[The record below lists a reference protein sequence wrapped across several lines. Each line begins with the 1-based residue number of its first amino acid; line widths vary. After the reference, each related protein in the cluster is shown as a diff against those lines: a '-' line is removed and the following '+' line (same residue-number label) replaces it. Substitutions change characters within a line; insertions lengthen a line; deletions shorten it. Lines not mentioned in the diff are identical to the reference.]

1 MKMLKTG
8 QSNIAYFDNK
18 GELIYV
24 SPRKDQACT
33 YGVISNS
40 SEENNKKG
48 IPAHVSMTQQ
58 ELFDER
64 ETAYHADIIVCRGN
78 SYHLSNPV
86 DVKDIPTPE
95 FVVTTPAVL
104 ELSYIMKIRCGA
116 EDNCKIIPSLV
127 EKTLELMRASKMIW
141 RRADYLQV
149 IRNYY
154 RCNMFA
160 EGGRF
165 EAEYRKRNQP
175 LFDGVIDRVQEGMH
189 LSTKYYYENKNR
201 RSEEYEKVKKL
212 CPDLA
217 PATIKGYLQIRTR
230 GTARFNKI
238 RSICESEGM
247 SFNLSDNMHYCE
259 VKKTEVEISTK
270 YDHSGRTPVMKAC
283 MCSLYKL
290 GMCKTGVDENGLSC
304 IYVED

>member
-1 MKMLKTG
+1 MPGTEQK
-8 QSNIAYFDNK
+8 NIAYFNIK
-18 GELIYV
+18 GELICV
-24 SPRKDQACT
+24 FPRKDSHNT
-33 YGVISNS
+33 ISGVLNTGK
-40 SEENNKKG
+40 ENILNT
-48 IPAHVSMTQQ
+48 IPAPVSMTQQ

-64 ETAYHADIIVCRGN
+64 ETAYHADIIVCNG
-78 SYHLSNPV
+78 SDYHLSNPV
-86 DVKDIPTPE
+86 DVKDIPIPE
-95 FVVTTPAVL
+95 YVVTTPTVL

-116 EDNCKIIPSLV
+116 EDNCKIIPPLV

-154 RCNMFA
+154 RCNMFS

-165 EAEYRKRNQP
+165 ESEYRKRNQP
-175 LFDGVIDRVQEGMH
+175 LFDSVIDRVQEGMH

-201 RSEEYEKVKKL
+201 RYEEYEKVKKL

-247 SFNLSDNMHYCE
+247 SFNLSDNVHYCK
-259 VKKTEVEISTK
+259 VKKMEVEISK
-270 YDHSGRTPVMKAC
+270 EYDHSGRTPVIKAC
-283 MCSLYKL
+283 ICSLYKL

-304 IYVED
+304 IYVEA